1 MFIVY
6 AIKSIGYNFI
16 YIGMTEDLNE
26 RLRRHN
32 KRYVRSTRKFA
43 PFDLIYTENCLNG
56 QQAREREKFLISTSG
71 KRFLKAIIFKKQTD
85 GIGR

>member
-6 AIKSIGYNFI
+6 AIKSIGYNFM

-32 KRYVRSTRKFA
+32 KGYVRSTRKFA
-43 PFDLIYTENCLNG
+43 PFDLIYTENYLNR
-56 QQAREREKFLISTSG
+56 QQAREREKFLKSTSG
-71 KRFLKAIIFKKQTD
+71 KRFLKLILSQNP
-85 GIGR
+85 